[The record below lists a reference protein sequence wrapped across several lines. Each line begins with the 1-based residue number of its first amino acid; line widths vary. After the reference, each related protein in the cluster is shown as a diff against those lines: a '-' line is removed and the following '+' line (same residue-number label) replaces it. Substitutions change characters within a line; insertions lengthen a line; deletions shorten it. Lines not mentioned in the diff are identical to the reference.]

1 MVLPTPGDPVNA
13 SLTDP
18 PTPSRDDKLTRI
30 LPSKAQHSPRILDT
44 RSIMAQQMKWLGAM
58 DPRDSKL
65 NLLLL
70 AVPTT
75 LYFNYFQHDSS
86 MAFASSLVAIM
97 PLAFL
102 MGRATEEIALRTSES
117 LGGLLNATFGN
128 AAEMIIALLLIYS
141 AYQNKGTDTEFF
153 YLQLVQASIIGS
165 ILGNL
170 LLVMGLAF
178 VWGGIHFTEQKFSK
192 TQVSSNGSLLL
203 LSMIVLI
210 VPTVFQSTVGG
221 ESGEE
226 GVRNLSRIAAVILL
240 LIYCLF
246 LFFQFRSHE
255 HLFATEGSHHEEPE
269 MSQRDAI
276 ILLVVATILVSWMA
290 EILVHSVEEAA
301 DKLELP
307 HIFIGVILLPL
318 FGNAAEHFTA
328 VTVAGK
334 DKMDLSFAIS
344 MGSSTQI
351 AVFVAPMMVIFAWGL
366 GVPLTFEFGMIET
379 VSAFLSGLIVNSI
392 AADGKSNWL
401 EGAML
406 LASYAVLGAAFL
418 FHP

>member
-1 MVLPTPGDPVNA
+1 MSEGTISWV
-13 SLTDP
+13 
-18 PTPSRDDKLTRI
+18 R
-30 LPSKAQHSPRILDT
+30 
-44 RSIMAQQMKWLGAM
+44 AM
-58 DPRDSKL
+58 DPRDTKL

-70 AVPTT
+70 AIPVT
-75 LYFNYFQHDSS
+75 LYFRYVEHDQS
-86 MAFASSLVAIM
+86 MAFFSSLVAIM

-128 AAEMIIALLLIYS
+128 AAEMIIALLLIYR
-141 AYQNKGTDTEFF
+141 AYQETDAEVEMF
-153 YLQLVQASIIGS
+153 YVHLVQASLIGS

-178 VWGGIHFTEQKFSK
+178 VWGGIHYTEQKFSE

-203 LSMIVLI
+203 LAMIVLV
-210 VPTVFQSTVGG
+210 VPSVFNYTVGG
-221 ESGEE
+221 EQGAE
-226 GVRNLSRIAAVILL
+226 GVANLSHIAALVLL
-240 LIYCLF
+240 LMYGLF
-246 LFFQFRSHE
+246 LFFQFRTHVE
-255 HLFATEGSHHEEPE
+255 LFATETHDHEEPE

-276 ILLVVATILVSWMA
+276 ILLVAATVLVSWMA
-290 EILVHSVEEAA
+290 EILVHSVEAA
-301 DKLELP
+301 AEEVGLP
-307 HIFIGVILLPL
+307 HLFIGVILLPL

-328 VTVAGK
+328 VSVAAK

-351 AVFVAPMMVIFAWGL
+351 AVFVAPLMVLISWIL
-366 GVPLTFEFGMIET
+366 KVPLTFDFGMLET
-379 VSAFLSGLIVNSI
+379 VSAFLAVLIVNII
-392 AADGKSNWL
+392 ASDGKSNWL

-406 LASYAVLGAAFL
+406 LGAYAVLGAAFM